1 MAREDEDGTM
11 MSDDDFARSTEFGCG
26 TGMHH
31 IPPGLLQAI
40 LLCHIG
46 GLIAGGTV
54 TSSGA
59 RPKTEN
65 FESTFGSVMQVVRGG
80 KANWGKQRCPVV

>member
-1 MAREDEDGTM
+1 MV
-11 MSDDDFARSTEFGCG
+11 SDDDFARSTEFRCG

-31 IPPGLLQAI
+31 APPGLLQAP
-40 LLCHIG
+40 LVCHIA

-59 RPKTEN
+59 LPKTED
-65 FESTFGSVMQVVRGG
+65 FESTFGSVMQAVRAWWESNEARYGS
-80 KANWGKQRCPVV
+80 VMI